1 LPHQSRSIYNA
12 IAATASFKRAKVQS
26 LTEMLSAP
34 SLLNAT
40 TAFEN
45 QHGREIFLRK
55 IFGRMKKEVTEALR
69 AWNEGD
75 REALD
80 KLMPLVYDELRR
92 AAHRYMRRESEDH
105 TLQTTALVHEAYL
118 RLVDQRQTEWKS
130 RAHFFGVAAEMMR
143 RVLVDYARANTR
155 AKRGGKALHIS
166 LDQAANFVKD
176 KDLDL
181 LRLDEALNE
190 LAKIDA
196 RRSRVVELRF
206 FGGLDQKETAE
217 VLGVSPATVLRDWNM
232 AKAWLYRYMNG

>member
-1 LPHQSRSIYNA
+1 
-12 IAATASFKRAKVQS
+12 
-26 LTEMLSAP
+26 
-34 SLLNAT
+34 
-40 TAFEN
+40 
-45 QHGREIFLRK
+45 
-55 IFGRMKKEVTEALR
+55 MKKEVTEALN
-69 AWNEGD
+69 AWSEGD
-75 REALD
+75 KEALD

-92 AAHRYMRRESEDH
+92 AAHRYMQRENHEH

-130 RAHFFGVAAEMMR
+130 RAHFFAIAAQMMR
-143 RVLVDYARANTR
+143 RVLVDYARTITR
-155 AKRGGKALHIS
+155 AKRGGKALHVS

-190 LAKIDA
+190 LSKIDA

-217 VLGVSPATVLRDWNM
+217 ILGVSPATVLRDWNM
-232 AKAWLYRYMNG
+232 AKAWLYRYLSDEC